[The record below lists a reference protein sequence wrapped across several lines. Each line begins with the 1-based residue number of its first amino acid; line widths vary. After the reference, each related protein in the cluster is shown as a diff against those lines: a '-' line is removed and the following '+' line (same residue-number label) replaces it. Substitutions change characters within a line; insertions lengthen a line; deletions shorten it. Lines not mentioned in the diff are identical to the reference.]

1 MSTEALPTTDEPARL
16 VLVDD
21 HKLARDGLRDML
33 TDVVEVEIVGE
44 AQDGKE
50 ALELC
55 LCERP
60 DLVLMDLRMPRMD
73 GLEATR
79 QLKRHHP
86 QMSVLVMTMHENADY
101 LLEALRA
108 GAAGYILKDASQED
122 VISAIR
128 RALSG
133 ESPFAPE
140 LAARL
145 LRRLAL
151 EAAAREG
158 QMESSFSRESR
169 EKRAKLAQQL
179 TPRELEVLKMLAQG
193 KTNHEIAEE
202 FVLSKGTVKNH
213 VEHIIE
219 KLNVSGR
226 TQAVVQALELGIISF
241 PE

>member
-79 QLKRHHP
+79 QIKRHHP

-133 ESPFAPE
+133 ESPLEPE

-151 EAAAREG
+151 EARGAEAREG
-158 QMESSFSRESR
+158 QRGSSFSRESR
-169 EKRAKLAQQL
+169 EKRAQLAQ
-179 TPRELEVLKMLAQG
+179 
-193 KTNHEIAEE
+193 
-202 FVLSKGTVKNH
+202 
-213 VEHIIE
+213 
-219 KLNVSGR
+219 
-226 TQAVVQALELGIISF
+226 
-241 PE
+241 

>member
-1 MSTEALPTTDEPARL
+1 MSAEALPTTDEPARL

-79 QLKRHHP
+79 QIKRHQP
-86 QMSVLVMTMHENADY
+86 QTSVLVMTMHENTDY

-133 ESPFAPE
+133 ESPLAPE

-151 EAAAREG
+151 EAREG
-158 QMESSFSRESR
+158 QRGSSISGESR

-179 TPRELEVLKMLAQG
+179 
-193 KTNHEIAEE
+193 
-202 FVLSKGTVKNH
+202 
-213 VEHIIE
+213 
-219 KLNVSGR
+219 
-226 TQAVVQALELGIISF
+226 
-241 PE
+241 

>member
-1 MSTEALPTTDEPARL
+1 MSAAEALPTTDEPARL

-79 QLKRHHP
+79 QIKRHQP
-86 QMSVLVMTMHENADY
+86 QTSVLVMTMHENADY

-108 GAAGYILKDASQED
+108 GAAGYILKDASQDD

-151 EAAAREG
+151 EAAREG
-158 QMESSFSRESR
+158 QKESSFSRESR